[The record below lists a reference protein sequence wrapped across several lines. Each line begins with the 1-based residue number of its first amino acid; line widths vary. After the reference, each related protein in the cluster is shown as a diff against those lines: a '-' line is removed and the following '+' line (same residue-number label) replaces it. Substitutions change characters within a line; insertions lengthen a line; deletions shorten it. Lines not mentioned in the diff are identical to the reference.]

1 MSWRGFLLKR
11 KVLGTES
18 REQFFDSLID
28 LIECLSSPSGQ
39 LSVHLPPQREQ
50 VRRRIVTCVPIP
62 MVRFPEPIVQP
73 MREAPQLDEKRID
86 LVALAVCSARTASQA
101 HEAMVWGPLVP
112 LANIELDFQLPS
124 PSPVEARVR
133 KQGPLGEA
141 VTSSGPPIFALDVVL
156 HDKGLPILVPTVRQY
171 PAYESSP
178 H

>member
-1 MSWRGFLLKR
+1 
-11 KVLGTES
+11 
-18 REQFFDSLID
+18 
-28 LIECLSSPSGQ
+28 
-39 LSVHLPPQREQ
+39 
-50 VRRRIVTCVPIP
+50 
-62 MVRFPEPIVQP
+62 

-141 VTSSGPPIFALDVVL
+141 VTSSGSREIS
-156 HDKGLPILVPTVRQY
+156 GLPGWRHLRN
-171 PAYESSP
+171 AARK
-178 H
+178 

>member
-11 KVLGTES
+11 KVFGTES

-39 LSVHLPPQREQ
+39 SSVHLPPQREQ
-50 VRRRIVTCVPIP
+50 VRRRIVTCVPIS
-62 MVRFPEPIVQP
+62 MVHFPEPIVQP

-124 PSPVEARVR
+124 PSPRQRGMGGRVLIKSR
-133 KQGPLGEA
+133 R
-141 VTSSGPPIFALDVVL
+141 TS
-156 HDKGLPILVPTVRQY
+156 KM
-171 PAYESSP
+171 
-178 H
+178 

>member
-1 MSWRGFLLKR
+1 
-11 KVLGTES
+11 
-18 REQFFDSLID
+18 
-28 LIECLSSPSGQ
+28 
-39 LSVHLPPQREQ
+39 
-50 VRRRIVTCVPIP
+50 

-133 KQGPLGEA
+133 KQ
-141 VTSSGPPIFALDVVL
+141 SSFL
-156 HDKGLPILVPTVRQY
+156 LVRNVGTPCSMHVCVCTF
-171 PAYESSP
+171 
-178 H
+178 